1 MAVGR
6 LSKLSVF
13 LSHLL
18 LVLAIHHINLGYETS
33 YSITDIKL
41 GQTFARPPILIRKS
55 QSSCFATN
63 RPLVRWNKHGGTVI
77 ALPSDDRL
85 YDINIRILICGD
97 VHPLPGPDSLS
108 SRKGNNP
115 NKLLDLPKA
124 GVNIVSWNICN
135 ISNKLDELAHLL
147 LHGNIDILGLQET
160 FLNSNTLDSV
170 LQVNGFNF
178 FRKDRGAN
186 GGGILV
192 YIRNSLKVLRRSDLE
207 SDDCEMLWLQL
218 FERKHSAISLI
229 GFIYRPPSS
238 DSSLD
243 ECIASNIEAACI
255 KSSKIYI
262 LGDVNVNIL
271 NRTSNNNNLF
281 KALKDLGLRQ
291 IVNSVTRPSSS
302 ACLDH
307 IYTNCQNST
316 THCKVHE
323 IGLSDHFPI
332 SFTLR
337 KPKQSR
343 NHHLVKTF
351 RSFKNFDEH
360 GFYQDLQSAPWS
372 ILDVFTDDPDSYLS
386 NWYLIFN
393 DVLDKHAPLITKRVK
408 MEKQAPWWNSEINS
422 LSKIVERHVFL
433 SLSSWFNKFN
443 LLFSSQSSYR
453 KHHSCIT
460 AMVNLVDQLIANM
473 DDKLISS
480 LLMIDLSKA
489 FDTINHELLI
499 TKLSIYGVSPSSLKW
514 FKAYLTSRRQYVRI
528 DNVDSNSQIIRHG
541 VPQGSILGPLLF
553 IIFMNDINLVPI
565 SDCELHLYADD
576 TTMLTCSP
584 TMDQLMTT
592 TNQALTTIVD
602 WFLKNK
608 LIVNLK
614 KTECMTVM
622 TKAKERFTSENN
634 STLSIDGN
642 QIKQVLHH
650 KLLGLVIDSHLT
662 WNDHVDYIV
671 SKAAS
676 RLFLLKK
683 IKPFLSL
690 KERKLFYS
698 SMIMPVL
705 EYGSVIWGDFYVG
718 ITERLLKQQKR
729 AARIILDVKK
739 PTDTPSAD
747 LFAKLNW
754 LSFDKRIILQRGTLV
769 YKCLNNL
776 APDYLCNIFTK
787 LKDARSRITRA
798 FTNDKLA
805 LQRKFRL
812 AVGQKSFLYRG
823 THLWNSLPLEITKSN
838 DLNNFRT
845 KLFRFLM

>member
-1 MAVGR
+1 MLVFEKERNYCMDSNSVGR

-41 GQTFARPPILIRKS
+41 GQIFARPPILIRKS

-85 YDINIRILICGD
+85 YDINILILICGD

-108 SRKGNNP
+108 SRKGNNS

-124 GVNIVSWNICN
+124 GVNIVSWNICH

-243 ECIASNIEAACI
+243 ECIASNIGAACI

-360 GFYQDLQSAPWS
+360 EFYQDLQSAPWS

-393 DVLDKHAPLITKRVK
+393 DVLDKHAPLITKRV
-408 MEKQAPWWNSEINS
+408 
-422 LSKIVERHVFL
+422 
-433 SLSSWFNKFN
+433 
-443 LLFSSQSSYR
+443 
-453 KHHSCIT
+453 
-460 AMVNLVDQLIANM
+460 
-473 DDKLISS
+473 
-480 LLMIDLSKA
+480 
-489 FDTINHELLI
+489 
-499 TKLSIYGVSPSSLKW
+499 
-514 FKAYLTSRRQYVRI
+514 
-528 DNVDSNSQIIRHG
+528 
-541 VPQGSILGPLLF
+541 
-553 IIFMNDINLVPI
+553 
-565 SDCELHLYADD
+565 
-576 TTMLTCSP
+576 
-584 TMDQLMTT
+584 
-592 TNQALTTIVD
+592 
-602 WFLKNK
+602 
-608 LIVNLK
+608 
-614 KTECMTVM
+614 
-622 TKAKERFTSENN
+622 
-634 STLSIDGN
+634 
-642 QIKQVLHH
+642 
-650 KLLGLVIDSHLT
+650 
-662 WNDHVDYIV
+662 
-671 SKAAS
+671 
-676 RLFLLKK
+676 
-683 IKPFLSL
+683 
-690 KERKLFYS
+690 
-698 SMIMPVL
+698 
-705 EYGSVIWGDFYVG
+705 
-718 ITERLLKQQKR
+718 
-729 AARIILDVKK
+729 
-739 PTDTPSAD
+739 
-747 LFAKLNW
+747 
-754 LSFDKRIILQRGTLV
+754 
-769 YKCLNNL
+769 
-776 APDYLCNIFTK
+776 
-787 LKDARSRITRA
+787 
-798 FTNDKLA
+798 
-805 LQRKFRL
+805 
-812 AVGQKSFLYRG
+812 
-823 THLWNSLPLEITKSN
+823 
-838 DLNNFRT
+838 
-845 KLFRFLM
+845 